1 MKNIIYI
8 NIILPLN
15 SYFVGMC
22 GDGANDCGA
31 LKAANAGISLSNAE
45 ASVASPFTSKTPNI
59 ECVPLVIREGRAA
72 LVTSFGVVKF
82 IVMYSI
88 TQFVSVLI
96 LYTVNLHL
104 FFLLLFLFKNLLIF
118 KINAGLTDF
127 EFLYIDLVLV
137 TINAFFC

>member
-1 MKNIIYI
+1 
-8 NIILPLN
+8 
-15 SYFVGMC
+15 MC

-96 LYTVNLHL
+96 LYTVNLL
-104 FFLLLFLFKNLLIF
+104 FFILLLFLFLNLLIF

>member
-1 MKNIIYI
+1 MFGRMSPDQKQQLIET
-8 NIILPLN
+8 LQDLG
-15 SYFVGMC
+15 YFVGMC

-96 LYTVNLHL
+96 LYTVDF
-104 FFLLLFLFKNLLIF
+104 FFL
-118 KINAGLTDF
+118 
-127 EFLYIDLVLV
+127 
-137 TINAFFC
+137 TILAFF